1 MKPGIALSSG
11 MPMRRIVEVAE
22 KPFGP
27 NGGHLLVCVLKCG
40 HKVEHLRN
48 SHFKVGKRT
57 RCPECR

>member
-1 MKPGIALSSG
+1 MTTSIAITPG
-11 MPMRRIVEVAE
+11 MPMRRIVEIVK

-27 NGGHLLVCVLKCG
+27 NGGHLLVCVLECG
-40 HKVEHLRN
+40 HKAEHLTN